1 MEQAANYIDDLKK
14 NIEEM
19 KIRKEK
25 LKKLYIINESSS
37 IAENQDLRS
46 CVEIK
51 LSTEGLMEILISSSI
66 INNESFP
73 LSKVL
78 ADLLSRNLNVISC
91 VSTRASSTVCLHKIQ
106 IEVRYKYSLFS

>member
-1 MEQAANYIDDLKK
+1 MSEQAANYINDLKK
-14 NIEEM
+14 NIEEI

-37 IAENQDLRS
+37 IAENDQDLRS

-78 ADLLSRNLNVISC
+78 ADLLSRNLNVSSC
-91 VSTRASSTVCLHKIQ
+91 VSTRASASTKFRL
-106 IEVRYKYSLFS
+106 R